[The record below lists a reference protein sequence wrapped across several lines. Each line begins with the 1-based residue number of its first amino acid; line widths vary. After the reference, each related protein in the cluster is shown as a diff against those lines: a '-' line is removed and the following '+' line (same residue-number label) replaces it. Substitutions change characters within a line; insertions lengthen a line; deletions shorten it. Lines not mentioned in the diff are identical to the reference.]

1 MSTSAAVLCIGILII
16 EESILL
22 SVCYTQVLTILF
34 ILHIDQFRQF
44 LLDSMEYA
52 VLADITLHQQINS

>member
-44 LLDSMEYA
+44 LLDNMEYA